1 MEINADS
8 ESLSHIFSGNNT
20 IVVPDYQRNYAW
32 QSAQIDAFV
41 DDLLQA
47 VKEGESHFF
56 GPIVVLKPHNAIEG
70 QLIDGQQRITTAI
83 MFLCI
88 IRDKLAK
95 FENSTIQVNDV
106 AVDIKSP
113 IDGILLKTDMA
124 TPRFRANYQ
133 IRNIFR
139 EYIFI
144 PATSD
149 SRKTFRVKGGG
160 MSSNEKNITKE
171 LRAAYMRLQK
181 RLDSWLNE
189 TPDDFEAQKVKLHG
203 LIQCL
208 ANNMEL
214 LSMRVYSEDDAY
226 ILFETLNDRGLRL
239 TPSDLL
245 KSYTLKGVEEL
256 DPNVFQ
262 AALTKWD
269 SAVENLGSYP
279 FTKFLRHYLLSIQGE
294 KVQSKKIF
302 KLFGDLI
309 KSYGNGGALKNLD
322 KVSSA
327 SLTYAQLLNQ
337 HHVTGFKPLDR
348 CLKRLNLI
356 SETHRVFLLRV
367 FEMNHSKEM
376 KLRAASALEILAFRW
391 ILIGEN
397 AQEIETFY
405 QTQAGL
411 LTEDKN
417 QEQLENCIKNI
428 LAKVPNDALVK
439 SELLNNAAKR
449 DLQFYVLKKLNYG
462 LTKVEVI
469 WDQTDLHIEHLAPQ
483 KPEANSN
490 WYSKIGPKT
499 TDDPDQDTYDDI
511 IQKWGNLSL
520 LEFEINTSV
529 QNSEWAVKLEGL
541 PNKPGLKK
549 SNTDLTKQVA
559 LLKEWNIDLL
569 NSRTIWVANAMLQ
582 ITSPNAFDKD
592 FVSIDPFCE

>member
-1 MEINADS
+1 MEIKADS
-8 ESLSHIFSGNNT
+8 ESLSHIFAGNNT

-32 QSAQIDAFV
+32 QGAQIDSFV

-47 VKEGESHFF
+47 VKEGDSHFF
-56 GPIVVLKPHNAIEG
+56 GPIVLLKPHNANEG

-88 IRDKLAK
+88 IRDKLSK
-95 FENSTIQVNDV
+95 FENTTIQVNNV

-113 IDGILLKTDMA
+113 IDGILLKTDMVSA
-124 TPRFRANYQ
+124 RFRANYQ
-133 IRNIFR
+133 IRSIFR
-139 EYIFI
+139 DYIFI

-149 SRKTFRVKGGG
+149 ARKTFRSKGGG
-160 MSSNEKNITKE
+160 MSPHEKQITKE
-171 LRAAYMRLQK
+171 LRSAYLRLQK
-181 RLDSWLNE
+181 KLDDWLNE
-189 TPDDFEAQKVKLHG
+189 TPDDHEAQKTKLHG
-203 LIQCL
+203 LIQGL

-214 LSMRVYSEDDAY
+214 LTMRVYSEDDAY

-256 DPNVFQ
+256 DANVFQ
-262 AALTKWD
+262 ASLAKWD
-269 SAVENLGSYP
+269 LAVENLGPYP
-279 FTKFLRHYLLSIQGE
+279 FTKFLRHYLLSIQGQ

-302 KLFGDLI
+302 KIFGELI
-309 KSYGNGGALKNLD
+309 ESYGNGGALKNLD

-327 SLTYAQLLNQ
+327 SLTYAQLLNEN
-337 HHVTGFKPLDR
+337 HVTGNKKLDR

-367 FEMNHSKEM
+367 FEMNHSDEM
-376 KLRAASALEILAFRW
+376 KLRAARAVEVLAFRW
-391 ILIGEN
+391 VLIGEN

-411 LTEDKN
+411 LTLEKN
-417 QEQLENCIKNI
+417 QDQLEVCIKNI
-428 LAKVPNDALVK
+428 LDKVPNDALVK
-439 SELLNNAAKR
+439 SELLNNTAKR

-462 LTKVEVI
+462 LTNVEVI
-469 WDQTDLHIEHLAPQ
+469 WDQQDLHIEHLAPQ
-483 KPEANSN
+483 KPDANSN
-490 WYSKIGPKT
+490 WFSKIGPKT
-499 TDDPDQDTYDDI
+499 TEDPDQDTYDEI

-529 QNSEWAVKLEGL
+529 QNSEWGIKLEGL

-549 SNTDLTKQVA
+549 SHTDLTKQVA
-559 LLKEWNIDLL
+559 LLKDWNVDLL
-569 NSRTIWVANAMLQ
+569 NSRTIWIANAMVELS
-582 ITSPNAFDKD
+582 SPKTFDKD
-592 FVSIDPFCE
+592 FVPVDPFCE

>member
-1 MEINADS
+1 
-8 ESLSHIFSGNNT
+8 
-20 IVVPDYQRNYAW
+20 
-32 QSAQIDAFV
+32 
-41 DDLLQA
+41 
-47 VKEGESHFF
+47 
-56 GPIVVLKPHNAIEG
+56 
-70 QLIDGQQRITTAI
+70 
-83 MFLCI
+83 
-88 IRDKLAK
+88 
-95 FENSTIQVNDV
+95 
-106 AVDIKSP
+106 
-113 IDGILLKTDMA
+113 
-124 TPRFRANYQ
+124 
-133 IRNIFR
+133 
-139 EYIFI
+139 
-144 PATSD
+144 
-149 SRKTFRVKGGG
+149 
-160 MSSNEKNITKE
+160 
-171 LRAAYMRLQK
+171 
-181 RLDSWLNE
+181 
-189 TPDDFEAQKVKLHG
+189 
-203 LIQCL
+203 
-208 ANNMEL
+208 
-214 LSMRVYSEDDAY
+214 
-226 ILFETLNDRGLRL
+226 LNDRGLRL

-327 SLTYAQLLNQ
+327 SLTYALLLNQ

-367 FEMNHSKEM
+367 FEMNHSNEM

-411 LTEDKN
+411 LTKDKN

-449 DLQFYVLKKLNYG
+449 DLQFYVLKKLNYA
-462 LTKVEVI
+462 LSKVEVI

-582 ITSPNAFDKD
+582 ISSPNAFDKD